1 MPRGDSEDLTLP
13 PLPRPLRWLV
23 PAPEYAVTKD
33 GALSIRAGGQTDW
46 FVDPATG
53 ASSRNAPALVMPAKG
68 AWQLSALVS
77 VEHRATFD
85 AGVLFLYADSVTW
98 AKLCLERS
106 PLGESTVV
114 SVVTRGASDDCNSV
128 LVVGHGSHLR
138 VSCLERAF
146 AFHHSTDGGRWSLVR
161 YFTLGDRADDVAVG
175 FSAQSPTGD
184 GCTATF
190 SDITFRPSL
199 LEDLRSG
206 A

>member
-1 MPRGDSEDLTLP
+1 
-13 PLPRPLRWLV
+13 V
-23 PAPEYAVTKD
+23 AKD

-46 FVDPATG
+46 FIDPGTG
-53 ASSRNAPALVMPAKG
+53 ASTRDAPALVMPAQG

-77 VEHRATFD
+77 VEHRAMFA
-85 AGVLFLYADSVTW
+85 AGVLFLHADAVTW

-106 PLGESTVV
+106 PQGESTVV
-114 SVVTRGASDDCNSV
+114 SVVTRGTSDDCNSV
-128 LVVGHGSHLR
+128 IVAGHDSYLR
-138 VSCLERAF
+138 ISCLEGAF

-161 YFTLGDRADDVAVG
+161 YFTLGDGADEVAVG

-190 SDITFRPSL
+190 SDITFRPTL
-199 LEDLRSG
+199 LVDLRSG